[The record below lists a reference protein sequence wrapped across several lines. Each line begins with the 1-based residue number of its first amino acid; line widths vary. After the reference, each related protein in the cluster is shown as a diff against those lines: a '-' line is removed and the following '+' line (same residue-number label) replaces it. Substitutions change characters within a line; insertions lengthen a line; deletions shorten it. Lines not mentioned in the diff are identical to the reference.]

1 MTLRACSDISTFID
15 LPNADGSSNFIDAGD
30 IRFIEGVGANNPGG
44 RARVQT
50 TFGYSFL
57 TTDDPATVNRK
68 RAEALKQSLSGSTP
82 GGPGG
87 PGEPGKPSQPV
98 AEDLAAAA

>member
-1 MTLRACSDISTFID
+1 MTLRACSDISTFIE
-15 LPNADGSSNFIDAGD
+15 LPNPDGSSNFVDAGD
-30 IRFIEGVGANNPGG
+30 IRFIEGVGSNNPGRG
-44 RARVQT
+44 ARVQT
-50 TFGYSFL
+50 TFGHSFL

-87 PGEPGKPSQPV
+87 PSGPGIPSQPA